1 MRRTLSIILL
11 IFSSF
16 LLEAQTPREFREA
29 FDSLSVLMKEKS
41 GVSINVKAKKITR
54 RGNFLDFQFTEHLGD
69 YPWRN
74 GDPEWFSE
82 ELRKL
87 FPEKYSSLEVGNI
100 KSKNVAL
107 DELPMAELKRDGM
120 PFSER
125 FRTKDKASNS
135 RQIVRKPFR
144 PHYSK
149 GLEGRH
155 IALWQ
160 SHGRYYNQRLEKW
173 SWQRPC
179 LFQTCEDMFTQG
191 FVLPFLAPMLE
202 NAGANCFIPRE
213 RDVQANEIIADN
225 DTHFDED
232 SVEFDS
238 CFAGM
243 RTHGRYEEKGH
254 WKDAGKGFADS
265 KAIFT
270 AYENPFRAGTA
281 RQADCVTSHT
291 SGVRK
296 AVWSFDVDEPGKYA
310 VYVSYKSLPNS
321 TESALYTV
329 HHSGGETEFIVNQ
342 KIGGGTWIY
351 LGSFDFADEAEV
363 TLSNV
368 CPSGEA
374 YAKGSVVTA
383 DAVRLGGGMGNI
395 ARFAENSK
403 EPVKEVSGFPRFAEG
418 ARYSMQWYGVDSS
431 FYNRYVRDD
440 YTDDFGTRGAWTSWL
455 SGGSH
460 MNPKEEGLGIPID
473 LSLGFHT
480 DAGVTPN
487 DSIVGTLGIYT
498 LKCDDSRKLPS
509 GEDRMMCRE
518 YTDII
523 QTQIV
528 EDLRLSV
535 DSLWMRRGTWDR
547 SYSESRTPASPA
559 TLLELL
565 SHQNFADM
573 RYGLDPSF
581 RFIVA
586 RAVYKGMLKFLSN
599 RYGCGYAVQP
609 LPVKSFACEFASSGE
624 VKLGWR
630 PVCDK
635 LEPTARPEGYILYTS
650 IDGSGFDCGTVLESV
665 REQADGRLTVNV
677 PIKKGHIYS
686 FRISAWNQGGESF
699 PSETLS
705 AGIPEKA
712 SSETLNS
719 VLIINNFDR
728 VSAPAWYDSPE
739 IAGFDNRLD
748 SGVPYMNDITFVGEQ
763 YLNRRKDIW
772 TDDENPGF
780 GASHQDYAAQVIA
793 GNTFNYPYVHGTS
806 FFSNGLAFCSSSS
819 EAFAEKAAANEG
831 VHYACIDLICGKQVT
846 TVRGPRDY
854 EPRHTVFTCELQQ
867 ALKAA
872 AEKGSNLIVSGS
884 HIGTD
889 VWSNVYPVR
898 QDSLYAERTKSFI
911 KETLGWKWSSNYAS
925 HRAVVKCT
933 AGCLKKLGR
942 FSFGKEGFRYN
953 NELNSRIYCVEAPDA
968 LSPSGNAVSIFRY
981 ADTGLSAGVCYT
993 GKNHKAVSLGFP
1005 IETVE
1010 DKALRD
1016 ELFRKIMQFFK

>member
-1 MRRTLSIILL
+1 MKKILSIISL
-11 IFSSF
+11 IFCNF
-16 LLEAQTPREFREA
+16 LLQAQTPKEFREA
-29 FDSLSVLMKEKS
+29 FDSLSVLMRERS
-41 GVSINVKAKKITR
+41 GVTIEVKAKKITR
-54 RGNFLDFQFTEHLGD
+54 RDKHLDFLFTDQIGD
-69 YPWRN
+69 YPWRK
-74 GDPEWFSE
+74 GDLEWFSG
-82 ELRKL
+82 ELQKL
-87 FPEKYSSLEVGNI
+87 FPARYSSLEVGNI
-100 KSKNVAL
+100 KTRNVNVS
-107 DELPMAELKRDGM
+107 ELRMAELKRDGK

-125 FRTKDKASNS
+125 FRTEDKS
-135 RQIVRKPFR
+135 RISKQIVRKPFR
-144 PHYSK
+144 PEYNK
-149 GLEGRH
+149 GLSGRH

-173 SWQRPC
+173 VWQRPC
-179 LFQTCEDMFTQG
+179 LFQTCEDMFTQA

-225 DTHFDED
+225 DTCFDED
-232 SVEFDS
+232 SLEFDS
-238 CFAGM
+238 CFAGL
-243 RTHGRYEEKGH
+243 RSHGRYAEEGR

-281 RQADCVTSHT
+281 RQAECVTSHT
-291 SGVRK
+291 SGVCR
-296 AVWSFDVDEPGKYA
+296 AIWDFEVNEPGKYA

-329 HHSGGETEFIVNQ
+329 KHSGGETEFIVNQ

-351 LGSFDFADEAEV
+351 LGSFDFAEGAEV

-374 YAKGSVVTA
+374 HVKGSFVTA

-403 EPVKEVSGFPRFAEG
+403 EPVKEVSGFPRFVEG
-418 ARYSMQWYGVDSS
+418 ARYSMQWYGVDSTV
-431 FYNRYVRDD
+431 FNRYVRDD
-440 YTDDFGTRGAWTSWL
+440 YTDDFGTRGAWTGWL

-498 LKCDDSRKLPS
+498 LKCDDSRRLPS
-509 GEDRMMCRE
+509 GEDRMICRE

-547 SYSESRTPASPA
+547 SYSESRTPATPA

-581 RFIVA
+581 RFTVA

-599 RYGCGYAVQP
+599 RYGFDYAVQP
-609 LPVKSFACEFASSGE
+609 LPVKSFACEFASSE
-624 VKLGWR
+624 KVKLSWR
-630 PVCDK
+630 PVMDK
-635 LEPTARPEGYILYTS
+635 LEPTAVPRGYILYTS
-650 IDGSGFDCGTVLESV
+650 VDGSGFDCGTVLDSV
-665 REQADGRLTVNV
+665 RELADGRLAVNV
-677 PIKKGHIYS
+677 PIEKGRIYS

-712 SSETLNS
+712 SSDRLSS
-719 VLIINNFDR
+719 VLIVNNFDR
-728 VSAPAWYDSPE
+728 ISAPAWYDSPD

-748 SGVPYMNDITFVGEQ
+748 SGVPYMYDISFIGEQ
-763 YLNRRKDIW
+763 YQNRRKDIW

-780 GASHQDYAAQVIA
+780 GASHQDYAGQVIA
-793 GNTFNYPYVHGTS
+793 GNTFNYPYIHGAS
-806 FFSNGLAFCSSSS
+806 FFRNGLSFCSSSS
-819 EAFAEKAAANEG
+819 EAFTETADL
-831 VHYACIDLICGKQVT
+831 HYACIDLICGKQVT

-854 EPRHTVFTCELQQ
+854 EPRHRVFTDMLQQ
-867 ALKAA
+867 ALKSAA
-872 AEKGSNLIVSGS
+872 ANGSNLIVSGA

-889 VWSNVYPVR
+889 VWSSVYPVR
-898 QDSLYAERTKSFI
+898 QDSLYAERTKAFI
-911 KETLGWKWSSNYAS
+911 KETLGWKWSANFAS
-925 HRAVVKCT
+925 HKALVKST
-933 AGCLKKLGR
+933 ASGMKKFGR

-953 NELNSRIYCVEAPDA
+953 NEMNSRIYCVEAPDA
-968 LSPSGNAVSIFRY
+968 ISPAGNAVSVFRY
-981 ADTGLSAGVCYT
+981 ADTGLSAGVCYI
-993 GKNHKAVSLGFP
+993 GKSHKAVSLGFP

-1010 DKALRD
+1010 DSNLRD
-1016 ELFRKIMQFFK
+1016 EIFRKIIQFFK